1 MTVRPPTT
9 GDTPPPP
16 VVLNTPPAEAAPLPP
31 RPAGVDWSNPA
42 DVAAGMLRALW
53 TLDTTEDAG
62 PFAAQVRASA
72 YCTPGYASE
81 LRRSRPGS
89 PPDGT
94 WTLWASH
101 QVATTVAIAASPES
115 GGPVNTPT
123 AAYVDDVATVTPLGR
138 DGWSGPAETWVEF
151 VTLTRSSTS
160 AGWLVS
166 GLETAP

>member
-1 MTVRPPTT
+1 
-9 GDTPPPP
+9 
-16 VVLNTPPAEAAPLPP
+16 
-31 RPAGVDWSNPA
+31 
-42 DVAAGMLRALW
+42 MLRALW

-72 YCTPGYASE
+72 YCTPDYATE

-101 QVATTVAIAASPES
+101 RVATTVAIAASPES
-115 GGPVNTPT
+115 GGPVDTPT